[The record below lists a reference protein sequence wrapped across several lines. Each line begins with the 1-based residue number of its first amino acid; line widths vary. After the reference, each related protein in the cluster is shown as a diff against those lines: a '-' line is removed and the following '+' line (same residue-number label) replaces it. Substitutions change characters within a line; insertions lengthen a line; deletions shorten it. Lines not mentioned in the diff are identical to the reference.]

1 MRHGRSPK
9 RCKAPTCF
17 WACPPAARLL
27 ILAIADQPLIFE
39 GSEIAYDGGAGQ
51 PSVLSWPAWRGPPGA
66 RVARQPVDLG
76 QYCEQLERR
85 VGKAHEEMHLMIHKA
100 KDCTRLVFT
109 EKRAGRGKSER
120 GDRHDRL
127 ISDDDRPISSL
138 DRLLGTEIDSNLLAV
153 TKQPRLAGGS
163 VWRSSRPK
171 NGQHILVP
179 VPVPSLP
186 RRLRWRLWHRAGS
199 RGPPATPDSEPRFGG
214 RSRKRTPFWRR
225 RTLGV
230 LLCPATNTVPDPH
243 VQSEDVATRT
253 REPFRGLGVAGRQ
266 PCALLTF
273 SLRDTSRPVRACP
286 MRVQ

>member
-1 MRHGRSPK
+1 MQGADVFLGLSAGSSVIDPGDRR
-9 RCKAPTCF
+9 PTAHF
-17 WACPPAARLL
+17 RRVGDRLRR
-27 ILAIADQPLIFE
+27 
-39 GSEIAYDGGAGQ
+39 GAGQ
-51 PSVLSWPAWRGPPGA
+51 PSVLSWPARRGPPGA
-66 RVARQPVDLG
+66 RVAGQPVDLG

-85 VGKAHEEMHLMIHKA
+85 VGKAHEVMHLMIHKA

-127 ISDDDRPISSL
+127 MSDDDRPISSL
-138 DRLLGTEIDSNLLAV
+138 DRLLGTEIDSNLLSGDQTTSSSGWVSVAFFQ
-153 TKQPRLAGGS
+153 TQEWTTCPGS
-163 VWRSSRPK
+163 SA
-171 NGQHILVP
+171 
-179 VPVPSLP
+179 VPSLP

-214 RSRKRTPFWRR
+214 RSRKRSPFWRR

-266 PCALLTF
+266 PCAL
-273 SLRDTSRPVRACP
+273 
-286 MRVQ
+286 

>member
-1 MRHGRSPK
+1 V
-9 RCKAPTCF
+9 
-17 WACPPAARLL
+17 
-27 ILAIADQPLIFE
+27 
-39 GSEIAYDGGAGQ
+39 AG
-51 PSVLSWPAWRGPPGA
+51 
-66 RVARQPVDLG
+66 QPVDLG

-85 VGKAHEEMHLMIHKA
+85 VGKAHEVMHLMIHKA

-127 ISDDDRPISSL
+127 MSDDDRPISSL

-186 RRLRWRLWHRAGS
+186 RRLRWRLWHRAGPVAL
-199 RGPPATPDSEPRFGG
+199 RQHL
-214 RSRKRTPFWRR
+214 
-225 RTLGV
+225 TLSHDLAADLGSA
-230 LLCPATNTVPDPH
+230 LL
-243 VQSEDVATRT
+243 S
-253 REPFRGLGVAGRQ
+253 GVAERWVFFFVRPQ
-266 PCALLTF
+266 TPCQIH
-273 SLRDTSRPVRACP
+273 TSRAKT
-286 MRVQ
+286 

>member
-1 MRHGRSPK
+1 MQGADMFLGLSAGSSVIDPGDRR
-9 RCKAPTCF
+9 PTAHF
-17 WACPPAARLL
+17 RRVGDRLRR
-27 ILAIADQPLIFE
+27 
-39 GSEIAYDGGAGQ
+39 GAGQ

-85 VGKAHEEMHLMIHKA
+85 VGKAHEVMHLMIHKA

-127 ISDDDRPISSL
+127 MSDDDRPISSL

-171 NGQHILVP
+171 SRQHVLVP

-199 RGPPATPDSEPRFGG
+199 RGPPATPDSEPRISG
-214 RSRKRTPFWRR
+214 RSRKRSPFWRR

-266 PCALLTF
+266 PCSLLTF